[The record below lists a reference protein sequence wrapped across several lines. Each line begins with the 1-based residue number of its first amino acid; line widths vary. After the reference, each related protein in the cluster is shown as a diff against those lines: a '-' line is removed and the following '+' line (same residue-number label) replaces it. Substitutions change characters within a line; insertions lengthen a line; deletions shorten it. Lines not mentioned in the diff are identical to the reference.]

1 MSERTKFLLPA
12 KFRFV
17 GSIFFIAGVITGIF
31 RFYLGIKPKILDAR
45 VFAVYSEYLDE
56 KYMKL
61 VNNNLGEEITLL
73 LVLTGLFLIALS
85 KEKIENEM
93 ISNIRYQSLII
104 SFYISFIFLLA
115 ATFFTYGF
123 AFLYM
128 LILFS
133 AIPMV
138 SYIVI
143 FRFHLYLYHK
153 NLKSNN
159 TFDHQEQEP

>member
-61 VNNNLGEEITLL
+61 VNNNLGEEITLF
-73 LVLTGLFLIALS
+73 LVLSGLFLIAFS
-85 KEKIENEM
+85 KEKTENEI

-133 AIPMV
+133 AIPMA

-143 FRFHLYLYHK
+143 FRFHLYLYQK

>member
-1 MSERTKFLLPA
+1 MKLP
-12 KFRFV
+12 
-17 GSIFFIAGVITGIF
+17 
-31 RFYLGIKPKILDAR
+31 YH
-45 VFAVYSEYLDE
+45 SEYLDE

-73 LVLTGLFLIALS
+73 LVLSGLFLIAFA
-85 KEKIENEM
+85 KEKSEDEM
-93 ISNIRYQSLII
+93 VRDIRYQSLII
-104 SFYISFIFLLA
+104 SFYLSFTFLLA

-133 AIPMV
+133 AIPMA

-143 FRFHLYLYHK
+143 FRFHLYLYRK

-159 TFDHQEQEP
+159 EVDQPDQEP

>member
-1 MSERTKFLLPA
+1 MSEKTRFLLPA

-17 GSIFFIAGVITGIF
+17 GSIFFIAGVITGVF

-61 VNNNLGEEITLL
+61 VNNNLGEEITLFL
-73 LVLTGLFLIALS
+73 ILSGLFLIAFS
-85 KEKIENEM
+85 KEKTENEM
-93 ISNIRYQSLII
+93 TSNIRYQSLII

-133 AIPMV
+133 AIPMA

-143 FRFHLYLYHK
+143 FRFHLYLYRK
-153 NLKSNN
+153 NLKLNKPI
-159 TFDHQEQEP
+159 DHQEQEP

>member
-17 GSIFFIAGVITGIF
+17 GSIFFIAGVITGVF

-73 LVLTGLFLIALS
+73 LVLSGLFLIAFA
-85 KEKIENEM
+85 KEKSEDEM
-93 ISNIRYQSLII
+93 VRYIRYQSLII
-104 SFYISFIFLLA
+104 SFYLSFTFLLA

-143 FRFHLYLYHK
+143 FRFHLYLYSK

-159 TFDHQEQEP
+159 EVDQPDQEP

>member
-1 MSERTKFLLPA
+1 MAERTKFLLPA

-17 GSIFFIAGVITGIF
+17 GSIFFIAGIITGVF

-73 LVLTGLFLIALS
+73 LVLSGLFLIAFA
-85 KEKIENEM
+85 KEKSEDEM
-93 ISNIRYQSLII
+93 VRYIRYQSLII
-104 SFYISFIFLLA
+104 SFYLSFIFLLA

-143 FRFHLYLYHK
+143 FRFHLYLYRK

-159 TFDHQEQEP
+159 EVDQPDQEP

>member
-93 ISNIRYQSLII
+93 ISNIRYKSLII

>member
-133 AIPMV
+133 AIPMA

>member
-1 MSERTKFLLPA
+1 
-12 KFRFV
+12 
-17 GSIFFIAGVITGIF
+17 
-31 RFYLGIKPKILDAR
+31 
-45 VFAVYSEYLDE
+45 
-56 KYMKL
+56 MKL

-85 KEKIENEM
+85 KEKTENEM

-133 AIPMV
+133 AIPMA
-138 SYIVI
+138 SYILI
-143 FRFHLYLYHK
+143 FRFHLYLYRK
-153 NLKSNN
+153 NLKLNKPI
-159 TFDHQEQEP
+159 DHQEQEP

>member
-17 GSIFFIAGVITGIF
+17 GSIFFIAGVITGVF

-85 KEKIENEM
+85 KEKTENEM

-133 AIPMV
+133 AIPMA

-143 FRFHLYLYHK
+143 FRFHFYLYHR

>member
-1 MSERTKFLLPA
+1 MAERTKFLLPA

-17 GSIFFIAGVITGIF
+17 GSIFFIAGIITGVF

-73 LVLTGLFLIALS
+73 LVLSGLFLIAFA
-85 KEKIENEM
+85 KEKSEDEM
-93 ISNIRYQSLII
+93 VRYIRYQSLII
-104 SFYISFIFLLA
+104 SFYLSFTFLLA

-159 TFDHQEQEP
+159 EVDQPDQEP

>member
-1 MSERTKFLLPA
+1 MAERTKFLLPA

-17 GSIFFIAGVITGIF
+17 GSIFFIAGIITGVF

-73 LVLTGLFLIALS
+73 LVLSGLFLIAFA
-85 KEKIENEM
+85 KEKSEDEM
-93 ISNIRYQSLII
+93 VRYIRYQSLII
-104 SFYISFIFLLA
+104 SFYLSFIFLLA

-143 FRFHLYLYHK
+143 FRFHLYLYRK
-153 NLKSNN
+153 KLKSNYEV
-159 TFDHQEQEP
+159 DQPDQEL

>member
-17 GSIFFIAGVITGIF
+17 GSIFFIAGVITGVF

-61 VNNNLGEEITLL
+61 VNNNLGEEITLF
-73 LVLTGLFLIALS
+73 LVLSGLFLIAFS
-85 KEKIENEM
+85 KEKTENEI

-133 AIPMV
+133 AIPMA

>member
-1 MSERTKFLLPA
+1 MAERSKFLLPA

-17 GSIFFIAGVITGIF
+17 GSIFFIAGIITGVF

-61 VNNNLGEEITLL
+61 VNNNMGEEITLL
-73 LVLTGLFLIALS
+73 LVLSGLFLIAFA
-85 KEKIENEM
+85 KEKSEDELVR
-93 ISNIRYQSLII
+93 NIRYQSLII
-104 SFYISFIFLLA
+104 SFYLSFTFLLA

-133 AIPMV
+133 AIPMA

-143 FRFHLYLYHK
+143 FRFHLYLYRK

-159 TFDHQEQEP
+159 EVDQPDQEP

>member
-1 MSERTKFLLPA
+1 MSERTRFLLPA

-17 GSIFFIAGVITGIF
+17 GSIFFIAGIITGIF
-31 RFYLGIKPKILDAR
+31 RFYLGIKPKVLDAR

-61 VNNNLGEEITLL
+61 VNNNLGEEITLF
-73 LVLTGLFLIALS
+73 LVLSGLFLIAFS
-85 KEKIENEM
+85 KEKTEDEM
-93 ISNIRYQSLII
+93 ISHIRYHSLII

-115 ATFFTYGF
+115 ATFFTFGF

-128 LILFS
+128 LIIFS
-133 AIPMV
+133 AIPMA

-143 FRFHLYLYHK
+143 FRFHLYLYRK

-159 TFDHQEQEP
+159 PVDQPDQEP

>member
-1 MSERTKFLLPA
+1 MAERTKFLLPA

-17 GSIFFIAGVITGIF
+17 GSIFFIAGIITGVF

-73 LVLTGLFLIALS
+73 LVLSGLFLIAFA
-85 KEKIENEM
+85 KEKSEDEM
-93 ISNIRYQSLII
+93 VRYIRYQSLII
-104 SFYISFIFLLA
+104 SFYLSFTFLLA

-143 FRFHLYLYHK
+143 FRFHLYLYSK

-159 TFDHQEQEP
+159 EVDQPDQEP

>member
-17 GSIFFIAGVITGIF
+17 GSIFFIAGVITGVF

-73 LVLTGLFLIALS
+73 LILTGLFLIALS
-85 KEKIENEM
+85 KEKTENEM

-133 AIPMV
+133 AIPMA

-143 FRFHLYLYHK
+143 FRFHFYLYHR

>member
-1 MSERTKFLLPA
+1 MAERTKFLLPA

-17 GSIFFIAGVITGIF
+17 GSIFFIAGIITGVF

-73 LVLTGLFLIALS
+73 LVLSGLFLIAFA
-85 KEKIENEM
+85 KEKSEDEM
-93 ISNIRYQSLII
+93 VRYIRYQSLII
-104 SFYISFIFLLA
+104 SFYLSFIFLLA

-143 FRFHLYLYHK
+143 FRFHLYLYRK

-159 TFDHQEQEP
+159 EVDQPDQEL

>member
-61 VNNNLGEEITLL
+61 VNNNLGEEITLF
-73 LVLTGLFLIALS
+73 LVLSGLFLIAFS
-85 KEKIENEM
+85 KEKTENEI

-133 AIPMV
+133 AIPMA